1 MLGGAQFS
9 PERNFNWHEREKPG
23 KGKGLLPRKKATC
36 ELPSECRSNE
46 TLLPNVDRCGD
57 YVYEDAERRYRS
69 RHGGDGEVTRTT
81 IKSRAKNSNER
92 SIVRT

>member
-1 MLGGAQFS
+1 MEVRNFRLNAILIS
-9 PERNFNWHEREKPG
+9 TNERNLK
-23 KGKGLLPRKKATC
+23 KGKGLPPRKEATC

-46 TLLPNVDRCGD
+46 TLLPNADRCGD
-57 YVYEDAERRYRS
+57 YVYEDAERSYRS